1 MNKVVVGIDIGG
13 TITKIGLIDKD
24 GNCISKTSFRTKE
37 NSDFND
43 FIENIYNS
51 IIKLNNKNFDI
62 LSIGIGAPNANSLK
76 GTIETPANL
85 NWKGKLEIVKK
96 LGNFFDVKIKL
107 SNDANC
113 AAMGEMLYGNAK
125 SFDDFIVI
133 TLGTGLGSG
142 IVSNG
147 KLIQGYDGFA
157 GELGHFSIKEDGRLT
172 GLGIKGGLES
182 YVSATGLKRTIM
194 FMLAK
199 YTDNSIFRKVPFNEL
214 HGEDITKAAEKND
227 PIAIKAYE
235 YTGKILG
242 KSLANF
248 VSFSQPEAIILTGG
262 LANSGKWILKPTIF
276 HFEKNLL
283 PFYKNKVKI
292 LESGLEEKDAAILGA
307 AALAWK

>member
-1 MNKVVVGIDIGG
+1 MSLNI
-13 TITKIGLIDKD
+13 
-24 GNCISKTSFRTKE
+24 RTGSAK
-37 NSDFND
+37 
-43 FIENIYNS
+43 
-51 IIKLNNKNFDI
+51 K
-62 LSIGIGAPNANSLK
+62 NANSLK

-96 LGNFFDVKIKL
+96 LGDFFDVTIKL

-199 YTDNSIFRKVPFNEL
+199 YQEKKEL
-214 HGEDITKAAEKND
+214 K
-227 PIAIKAYE
+227 
-235 YTGKILG
+235 L
-242 KSLANF
+242 
-248 VSFSQPEAIILTGG
+248 IIL
-262 LANSGKWILKPTIF
+262 N
-276 HFEKNLL
+276 
-283 PFYKNKVKI
+283 
-292 LESGLEEKDAAILGA
+292 
-307 AALAWK
+307 